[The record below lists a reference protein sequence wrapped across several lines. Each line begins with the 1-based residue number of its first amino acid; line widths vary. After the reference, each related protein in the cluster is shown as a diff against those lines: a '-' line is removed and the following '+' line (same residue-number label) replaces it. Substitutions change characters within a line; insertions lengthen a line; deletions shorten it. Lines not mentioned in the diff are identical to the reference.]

1 MEVSVFTYL
10 FITKAK
16 QGHICQSVPNW
27 ALIRGQKEKDSAV
40 KHTEQDRA
48 GEQSCEH
55 IYRSHRLSTLVHL
68 RVQLYQWR

>member
-40 KHTEQDRA
+40 KYTEQDRA
-48 GEQSCEH
+48 GEQSCEL
-55 IYRSHRLSTLVHL
+55 ISRSHRLASLVHL
-68 RVQLYQWR
+68 RVQLY

>member
-16 QGHICQSVPNW
+16 QGHISQSMPNW

-40 KHTEQDRA
+40 KYTGLGRTGQDRRA
-48 GEQSCEH
+48 EG
-55 IYRSHRLSTLVHL
+55 
-68 RVQLYQWR
+68 